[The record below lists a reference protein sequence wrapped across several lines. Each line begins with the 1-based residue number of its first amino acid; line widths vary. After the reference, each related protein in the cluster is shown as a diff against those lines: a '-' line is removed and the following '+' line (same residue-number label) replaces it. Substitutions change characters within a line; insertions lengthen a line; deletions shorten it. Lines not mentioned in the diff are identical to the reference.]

1 MVDALSSHYAEALA
15 DGVFAPN
22 SGITPEEAVA
32 QLKSAVE
39 VFASS
44 PDLKQVL
51 MSPAVPREKKTQVV
65 GAVLSEDGLHRLI
78 RNFLMVIVEHR
89 RTAELERIENS
100 FEAAVDKRQ
109 GYVRADIISAVPLT
123 DSQREELLHALGTKV
138 GKFIRPVYQL
148 DKNIVG
154 GVIAR
159 FGSREY
165 DGSVTGRLEAMR
177 RRLSTSS

>member
-1 MVDALSSHYAEALA
+1 
-15 DGVFAPN
+15 
-22 SGITPEEAVA
+22 
-32 QLKSAVE
+32 
-39 VFASS
+39 
-44 PDLKQVL
+44 
-51 MSPAVPREKKTQVV
+51 
-65 GAVLSEDGLHRLI
+65 
-78 RNFLMVIVEHR
+78 MVIVEHR